1 MPNTDTSEK
10 GLETLIIRHVTGA
23 EGLASVAEGT
33 ADTLAEYINTPLA
46 TTQADQLGLQAR
58 LERLGFLC
66 IQICPYFHSF
76 LAFENPGTKF
86 PTVVPSP
93 EIHRTLAGASP

>member
-58 LERLGFLC
+58 LERLGVLC
-66 IQICPYFHSF
+66 IKICRYFHSF
-76 LAFENPGTKF
+76 RTGVAPDTRRTRAG
-86 PTVVPSP
+86 PS
-93 EIHRTLAGASP
+93 R